1 MKRNEDSLRGS
12 WDYIKCTN
20 IQIIKVPEEEGKKK
34 GYEKILVEI
43 IVKKSSNMGKEI
55 APQVQTDRDP

>member
-1 MKRNEDSLRGS
+1 MKQSRLKKKRMKRNEDSLRGS

-20 IQIIKVPEEEGKKK
+20 IQIIRVPEEEGKKK

-43 IVKKSSNMGKEI
+43 IVKKSSKWE
-55 APQVQTDRDP
+55 RK

>member
-1 MKRNEDSLRGS
+1 MKQSRIKKKRMKRNEDSLRGS

-20 IQIIKVPEEEGKKK
+20 IQIIRVPEEEGKKK

-43 IVKKSSNMGKEI
+43 IVKKSSKWE
-55 APQVQTDRDP
+55 RK